1 MIPVRFKRLL
11 AVIGL
16 LPLPILAAD
25 AVRVTENPLVGD
37 WQGQG
42 VCVAQVFVKAPG
54 QFQANLLRKFDEPG
68 AKPIAVLLGEA
79 ASDTVRFSGEGWSGA
94 LTGGRFIGGK
104 DGERFDLKR
113 VTRQPPTLN
122 AKPPIGAVVLFDGK
136 NLDAWA
142 KQKDRQW
149 LEPDGPVTAWKL
161 ADGAV
166 ESAPG
171 SGSIITKQAFG
182 DFKLHAEFRTLGPV
196 NSGIFLQSRYEIG
209 INESYGRLDGSTC
222 GALGNAPTDAP
233 ARARATLPAF
243 QWQTFDIEFRTPR
256 FDAAGTKTASARV
269 TVLLNG
275 VMLYEQHE
283 LQLPKGAA
291 RRLGEAATGPLMLQ
305 EHGEP
310 IQFRNIWLV
319 EMGK

>member
-1 MIPVRFKRLL
+1 MNPTRLSFVLGLL
-11 AVIGL
+11 A
-16 LPLPILAAD
+16 LPLCAAD
-25 AVRVTENPLVGD
+25 VVRVTENPLVGD

-42 VCVAQVFVKAPG
+42 ACVAQVFVKAPG

-79 ASDTVRFSGEGWSGA
+79 AGDTVKFSGEGWSGV
-94 LTGGRFIGGK
+94 LGGGHFSGGK
-104 DGERFDLKR
+104 EGDRFDLKR
-113 VTRQPPTLN
+113 VMRQSPTLN
-122 AKPPIGAVVLFDGK
+122 AKPPIGAVVLYDGK

-149 LEPDGPVTAWKL
+149 LVSDGPVTAWKL

-196 NSGIFLQSRYEIG
+196 NSGIFLQTRYEIG
-209 INESYGRLDGSTC
+209 INESYGRLDGPTC
-222 GALGNAPTDAP
+222 GGLGNAPTDAP
-233 ARARATLPAF
+233 ARTRATLPPF
-243 QWQTFDIEFRTPR
+243 QWQTFDIEFRAPR
-256 FDAAGTKTASARV
+256 FDAAGTKTASACV

-275 VMLYEQHE
+275 VALYEQFE
-283 LQLPKGAA
+283 LQPPKGAA

-319 EMGK
+319 ELEK